1 MVAGLKINEKLKID
15 AFSATEKYKDE
26 SWMNIWLKLF
36 YSLFLFYIL
45 WILFINIYEKTKR

>member
-1 MVAGLKINEKLKID
+1 MVAGLKINQKLKID

-45 WILFINIYEKTKR
+45 WILFINIYEKIKR